1 MAKAREEV
9 TRLPFINSETLEKK
23 KWNDR
28 IVPIRPSRHTSYAK
42 DVKEIVKQ
50 IRAIADRLSQTIEG
64 YQVEEKKHGDKK

>member
-28 IVPIRPSRHTSYAK
+28 IVPFVHQDIHRMQK
-42 DVKEIVKQ
+42 M
-50 IRAIADRLSQTIEG
+50 
-64 YQVEEKKHGDKK
+64 